1 MTSLTQPDLG
11 ILLALAYQEFVREL
25 HAAMAGAGFAD
36 LGHSD
41 GYVFRALAERPMTA
55 TELAGRL
62 MVTKQGTAQIID
74 DMARRGYVRRQP
86 DPRDARARLIEL
98 TGRGRAAL
106 AAARRFHRTYED
118 QLTAAHGAAAV
129 ARVRAVL
136 TAMASAGPDG
146 LDPQLRRLYL

>member
-1 MTSLTQPDLG
+1 VTSLTQPDLG

-25 HAAMAGAGFAD
+25 HTAMAGAGFGD

-41 GYVFRALAERPMTA
+41 GYVFRALSERPMTA

-62 MVTKQGTAQIID
+62 QVTKQGTAQIID

-86 DPRDARARLIEL
+86 DPRDARARLVEL
-98 TGRGRAAL
+98 TSRGQAAL
-106 AAARRFHRTYED
+106 NYARHFHREYENR
-118 QLTAAHGAAAV
+118 LAAKHGPDAIAGI
-129 ARVRAVL
+129 RDVL